1 MENAYTH
8 CIKEATI
15 CKSEC
20 CIHISVE
27 MTYNSGS
34 NRSETIS
41 HEFTFT
47 RLEADVTR
55 RVKSSAMT

>member
-1 MENAYTH
+1 MENVYTH
-8 CIKEATI
+8 CRREATV

-20 CIHISVE
+20 YIHISIE
-27 MTYNSGS
+27 MTNNSGS
-34 NRSETIS
+34 NCFETIS